1 VPQRT
6 DNPRTPRSSPVPNPQ
21 NRTRGEVP
29 AQILSVERARRSP
42 LGCDF
47 AGRFPARPDT
57 DEKCDLR
64 RRLCSD
70 QHRAQRGDRVPPS
83 RRRLAGTIGSVATG
97 GDGSPHLQS
106 QGSVALTGNGQHL
119 LVTNAASD
127 DLSVFA
133 VAADGLLRLRD
144 RVHTGTAP
152 GSVAE
157 RDGLYSPLIR
167 RERFRCRGGV
177 PKGQERSSEYSGEE
191 WAAGNE
197 EELCG
202 YGRPAANPI
211 SAAPKADAVTLRPA
225 PMVKT

>member
-1 VPQRT
+1 LRDDSRRVQT
-6 DNPRTPRSSPVPNPQ
+6 
-21 NRTRGEVP
+21 RTRNATSDAVCVQTNTAPNEVI
-29 AQILSVERARRSP
+29 AFRRADDGSLER
-42 LGCDF
+42 
-47 AGRFPARPDT
+47 
-57 DEKCDLR
+57 
-64 RRLCSD
+64 
-70 QHRAQRGDRVPPS
+70 
-83 RRRLAGTIGSVATG
+83 IGSVATG

-106 QGSVALTGNGQHL
+106 QGSVALTGNGRYL

>member
-1 VPQRT
+1 LRDDYRRVQT
-6 DNPRTPRSSPVPNPQ
+6 
-21 NRTRGEVP
+21 RTRNATSDAVYVQTNTAPNEVI
-29 AQILSVERARRSP
+29 AFRRADDGSLER
-42 LGCDF
+42 
-47 AGRFPARPDT
+47 
-57 DEKCDLR
+57 
-64 RRLCSD
+64 
-70 QHRAQRGDRVPPS
+70 
-83 RRRLAGTIGSVATG
+83 IGSVAT

-106 QGSVALTGNGQHL
+106 QGSVALTGNGRYL

-202 YGRPAANPI
+202 YGQAGRESDQCCPE
-211 SAAPKADAVTLRPA
+211 S
-225 PMVKT
+225 